1 MGSHRTARAVIAAAV
16 VTAITAA
23 VVLIMGFA
31 WHGARGGRAQVSY
44 NAVDMRAQML
54 DNGDLRITQTFDY
67 RLESRGT
74 PWRQMFQQYTLSSDR
89 LTTISDISV
98 TDLTTGRTY
107 TQDTVHSPSGY
118 GDAGWDS
125 TCAGHWYIADITQ
138 SQSHPDPFDPELD
151 ALTATAVGEPAQTKD
166 VEIGWN
172 IPSTRSA
179 KSMRFELAM
188 TWHGVATAYDDVVAL
203 EWEPFS
209 ALNSTPAARVTGT
222 FTFPKGISESNSWA
236 WLHTGAASETTRLDD
251 GSLQFTVTDLPG
263 GEYINVVVMAE
274 RQPTSAVSRE
284 QAGRMKQRILEQER
298 REARIASNARQR
310 EARERLVIWLIPAVL
325 ALLLVVGALVG
336 AKRACAQGRRHTEA
350 LEYWREPPDMSPAA
364 AAALITDV
372 MPGIQGS
379 RDDRQMTSTLLSLVT
394 KGAVAIYPGSAAG
407 YRGLDLSRAD
417 CVSIGQLI
425 ASDPRREADAAGMC
439 TLVIMPR
446 VYTDR
451 AGLQL
456 CRSESA
462 LLDVLLRA
470 SERIGLPVFDFGQ
483 MQAALKDW
491 RQGYAWLRGFEDA
504 CNAEYQ
510 ALHATVPVGVG
521 ARMLGGAAMIA
532 SWLTAFIYTAAVGQV
547 ALALVISLPLLF
559 AATFAAAISPRQAF
573 TAQGEA
579 YADQVG
585 GLMRYM
591 EDFSAFGDRGV
602 FDTVL
607 WGRYMVYAAAFGISD
622 KLMEQM
628 ERAYPQLAD
637 PEWANV
643 HASNDGLVYWS
654 ARRRAMRARGGA
666 FSMHGMHAGGSFSSM
681 VSNSFSSVGST
692 IRDAMP
698 QSSSSG
704 SRSGSR
710 SSGGG
715 GSFRSGGFKGHS
727 GGSGGG
733 RGGAR

>member
-31 WHGARGGRAQVSY
+31 WRGAGAGRAQVSY

-107 TQDTVHSPSGY
+107 TQDNTVHSPGSY
-118 GDAGWDS
+118 GNAGWDS
-125 TCAGHWYIADITQ
+125 ECAGRWYIADITQ

-172 IPSTRSA
+172 IPSTRSG

-222 FTFPKGISESNSWA
+222 FAFPKGISESNSWA
-236 WLHTGAASETTRLDD
+236 WLHTGAASETTRLYD
-251 GSLQFTVTDLPG
+251 GALQFTVTDLPG

-310 EARERLVIWLIPAVL
+310 EARGRPIIWLIPAVL
-325 ALLLVVGALVG
+325 ALLLVVGALIG

-364 AAALITDV
+364 AAA
-372 MPGIQGS
+372 
-379 RDDRQMTSTLLSLVT
+379 
-394 KGAVAIYPGSAAG
+394 
-407 YRGLDLSRAD
+407 
-417 CVSIGQLI
+417 SI
-425 ASDPRREADAAGMC
+425 
-439 TLVIMPR
+439 
-446 VYTDR
+446 
-451 AGLQL
+451 
-456 CRSESA
+456 
-462 LLDVLLRA
+462 
-470 SERIGLPVFDFGQ
+470 
-483 MQAALKDW
+483 
-491 RQGYAWLRGFEDA
+491 
-504 CNAEYQ
+504 
-510 ALHATVPVGVG
+510 
-521 ARMLGGAAMIA
+521 
-532 SWLTAFIYTAAVGQV
+532 
-547 ALALVISLPLLF
+547 
-559 AATFAAAISPRQAF
+559 
-573 TAQGEA
+573 
-579 YADQVG
+579 
-585 GLMRYM
+585 
-591 EDFSAFGDRGV
+591 
-602 FDTVL
+602 
-607 WGRYMVYAAAFGISD
+607 
-622 KLMEQM
+622 
-628 ERAYPQLAD
+628 
-637 PEWANV
+637 
-643 HASNDGLVYWS
+643 
-654 ARRRAMRARGGA
+654 
-666 FSMHGMHAGGSFSSM
+666 
-681 VSNSFSSVGST
+681 
-692 IRDAMP
+692 
-698 QSSSSG
+698 
-704 SRSGSR
+704 
-710 SSGGG
+710 
-715 GSFRSGGFKGHS
+715 
-727 GGSGGG
+727 
-733 RGGAR
+733 